1 MSDTTVEQPHQLDAA
16 ESATVRLVQITD
28 CHIFATAEDCLQGL
42 NTRQSFAAVRDAVV
56 NHQDGLDLLL
66 ATGDLSEDGSTASYA
81 YLVQA
86 FDGMGIAT
94 FWLPGNHDD
103 SNALREHFTGKW
115 IHASKHVLI
124 GDWQIVLLDSTIK
137 GEVCG
142 RVCAAQLDFLQRAL
156 KAYPDRHALVCLHH
170 QALDC
175 GSEWLDLKGLKDSD
189 QLRAQLA
196 QYDNLRAVL
205 WGHVHQE
212 SHHIIDGVEWMST
225 PSSCVQFKPG
235 SKDFALGSEAPGY
248 RHLSLYADGRIKTA
262 VHRVDHGKL
271 ETD

>member
-1 MSDTTVEQPHQLDAA
+1 MSDTTIKQPQQITAA
-16 ESATVRLVQITD
+16 ESATVRLAQITD
-28 CHIFATAEDCLQGL
+28 CHIFATAEDRLWGL
-42 NTRQSFAAVRDAVV
+42 DTRQSFAAVSAAACKR
-56 NHQDGLDLLL
+56 QDRLDLLL
-66 ATGDLSEDGSTASYA
+66 ATGDLSQDGSTASYA
-81 YLVQA
+81 YLAQA
-86 FDGMGIAT
+86 FDSMGVPT

-103 SNALREHFTGKW
+103 SDAMQEHFVGKS
-115 IHASKHVLI
+115 IHASKHVLV

-137 GEVCG
+137 GEVYG
-142 RVCAAQLDFLQRAL
+142 RVPTAQMDFLERAL
-156 KAYPDRHALVCLHH
+156 KSYPDRHALVCLHH

-175 GSEWLDLKGLKDSD
+175 GSEWLDLKGLKDND
-189 QLRAQLA
+189 QLRAQLV

-212 SHHIIDGVEWMST
+212 SHRISDGVEWMST

-248 RHLSLYADGRIKTA
+248 RHLNLHADGRIESA

-271 ETD
+271 KTD